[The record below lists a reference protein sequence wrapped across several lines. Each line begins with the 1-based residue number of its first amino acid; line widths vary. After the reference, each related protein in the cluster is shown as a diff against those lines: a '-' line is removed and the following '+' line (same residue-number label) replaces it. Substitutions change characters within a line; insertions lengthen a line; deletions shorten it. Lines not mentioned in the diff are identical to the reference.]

1 CPVSVR
7 ITTKST
13 ALSAGLPIEMA
24 CESAGSRPNARI
36 TWWLNGTQLSSHSE
50 TVHDNVTSSTL
61 RLLPKLQHHRSPLL
75 CRADNPKL
83 FNSHLEDVRLLN
95 ITCGHT
101 SGLPPPDQGRGGP
114 AAQGGRLRAAGVRR
128 GCQPPVLKVGWLF
141 NDLPLSHNES
151 RTDIVSG
158 STLVFKRL
166 ARQNRGRYRCYAFN
180 EEGRGRQR
188 RTRPQHQP

>member
-1 CPVSVR
+1 PRVGAHHHQEHRPVRRPAHRDGLRECGFETERPDHVVAER
-7 ITTKST
+7 HAAVL
-13 ALSAGLPIEMA
+13 ALRNRPRQRHLLHPPPAAQAPAPPQPPTVQGRQPQALQQPPGRRPIA
-24 CESAGSRPNARI
+24 
-36 TWWLNGTQLSSHSE
+36 QYH
-50 TVHDNVTSSTL
+50 V
-61 RLLPKLQHHRSPLL
+61 
-75 CRADNPKL
+75 
-83 FNSHLEDVRLLN
+83 
-95 ITCGHT
+95 HT